1 MKTRLLHVAGVVLF
15 FSSHVHANHR
25 LLSYSIEELMNV
37 PISSSTLYDE
47 TQQSVPAAVTVFTRD
62 QIRTLGFRRL
72 QDLMNFVPGF
82 QVSRTDNFSG
92 SNAYSVHGR
101 RLGTTGLEVLVLLDG
116 QRLNSD
122 WFGGAN
128 LYDADIALDNV
139 ERIEFLRGPGSA
151 LYGSNALMGVV
162 NIITRSDNE
171 LALEA
176 GEDGF
181 YRGSAQWH
189 TGDPQRNLSLF
200 ARHLNDDG
208 QSLEVFQPAGGMNI
222 PTHDPMRGYEL
233 YVKSRWDDF
242 AGSIRHTRYRYD
254 EFYVIGFVDNDA
266 NRYDTE
272 STLLQGSWQH
282 SLSGEITLVS
292 NLGFGYRQYE
302 LASQLGSTPISGGI
316 TEMEPSAQIRL
327 QDDSGQHRW
336 LAGAEIRRPKL
347 EDRIGNSTLIEEP
360 HRSITGIFGQY
371 QQRWRQLVVTL
382 GGRVD
387 DYSDFGQH
395 VSPRLGIVYDLGS
408 DNTLKALYAESF
420 RAPTRIESWPTT
432 TATLLGNPNLDPE
445 VARTTQ
451 LIWLRELDHGTLNTT
466 LFYTDIADAISEIPA
481 TNAGQRTWE
490 NGHSS
495 HSGIEVEWQYSFTEQ
510 WSTMVALTRL
520 NHLSNSVS
528 SETDRM
534 LAASITYH
542 GANGLITL
550 RNNYQGPRQDVTEL
564 DDPPDIS
571 TREYNDLG
579 GRSLWDLHGQY
590 RLQPDLVIFATASN
604 LSDKQYFSPAG
615 RDANTVGVP
624 SQARRL
630 FVGIRWSF

>member
-1 MKTRLLHVAGVVLF
+1 MKTRLLLVAGVVLF
-15 FSSHVHANHR
+15 HSSHVHANHR

-37 PISSSTLYDE
+37 PISSSTLREE
-47 TQQSVPAAVTVFTRD
+47 TQRTVPAAVTVFTRD
-62 QIRTLGFRRL
+62 RIRTLGFRRL
-72 QDLMNFVPGF
+72 QDLMNVVPGF

-128 LYDADIALDNV
+128 LYEADIALDNV

-162 NIITRSDNE
+162 NIITRSENE
-171 LALEA
+171 LALET
-176 GEDGF
+176 GENGF

-189 TGDPQRNLSLF
+189 MGDPQRNLSLF
-200 ARHLNDDG
+200 ARHLDDGG
-208 QSLEVFQPAGGMNI
+208 QSLDVFQPTGAVDI
-222 PTHDPMRGYEL
+222 PTHDPIRGYEL
-233 YVKSRWDDF
+233 YAKSRWDDF
-242 AGSIRHTRYRYD
+242 AGSIRHTRYRYG

-282 SLSGEITLVS
+282 SLTGEISLVS
-292 NLGFGYRQYE
+292 NLGFAYRQYE
-302 LASQLGSTPISGGI
+302 LASQLGSTSISGGI

-336 LAGAEIRRPKL
+336 LAGAEFRRPRL

-371 QQRWRQLVVTL
+371 QQRWRQVVVTL
-382 GGRVD
+382 GGRID

-395 VSPRLGIVYDLGS
+395 FSPRLGIVYDVGS
-408 DNTLKALYAESF
+408 DDTLKALYAESF
-420 RAPTRIESWPTT
+420 RAPTRIESWPTG
-432 TATLLGNPNLDPE
+432 TATLVGNPDLEPE

-451 LIWLRELDHGTLNTT
+451 LIWLRELDHGALNTT
-466 LFYTDIADAISEIPA
+466 LFYTDIDDAISEVPA
-481 TNAGQRTWE
+481 STAGQRTWE

-495 HSGIEVEWQYSFTEQ
+495 HSGIEVEWQYSFAEQ
-510 WSTMVALTRL
+510 WSTTVALTRL
-520 NHLSNSVS
+520 THLSNRIS
-528 SETDRM
+528 SEADRL
-534 LAASITYH
+534 LAASLTYY
-542 GANGLITL
+542 GTKGFVTL
-550 RNNYQGPRQDVTEL
+550 RSSYQGPRQDAMEL
-564 DDPPDIS
+564 DNPPDIS
-571 TREYNDLG
+571 TLEYNDLG
-579 GRSLWDLHGQY
+579 GRSVWDLYGQY
-590 RLQPDLVIFATASN
+590 PLQPDLVIYATATN
-604 LSDKQYFSPAG
+604 LADKQYFSPAG

-624 SQARRL
+624 SPARRL
-630 FVGIRWSF
+630 FVGLRWSF